1 MAGQVP
7 GDRKYTKEHEW
18 AKTEGNLV
26 RVGITEYA
34 QAQLGD
40 VVYVEL
46 PQVGKEIRAGKMFGV
61 VESVK
66 AASDLYSPITGTVVE
81 INGALEGS
89 PEIVN
94 SDPYGD
100 GWMIVVEPSAAAE
113 LESLLAPADY
123 EKLTAEG

>member
-81 INGALEGS
+81 VNGALEGS

-113 LESLLAPADY
+113 LDGLLAPADY

>member
-1 MAGQVP
+1 MAGQAP

-18 AKTEGNLV
+18 AKTEGQRV

-46 PQVGKEIRAGKMFGV
+46 PQVGAEIRAGKQFGV

-66 AASDLYSPITGTVVE
+66 AASDLYSPITGKVVE
-81 INGALEGS
+81 VNSALES
-89 PEIVN
+89 TPETVN

-100 GWMIVVEPSAAAE
+100 GWMIVVEPSNAAE
-113 LESLLAPADY
+113 LDGLLSAADY
-123 EKLTAEG
+123 EKFTA